1 MKLPHNLGKSD
12 EDSIMSDVSLI
23 EGGSANANVTPS
35 DASDVSRTSSPPTTL
50 NDPSDMDS
58 VNAEAAENTLT
69 PKATPKAIA
78 ADEPEDIP
86 MIDLSPTK
94 EVPPPMDDELL
105 PLEQVP
111 SNNALDL
118 VTSKTQEASVI
129 RQMADDS
136 KIE

>member
-1 MKLPHNLGKSD
+1 
-12 EDSIMSDVSLI
+12 MSDVSLT
-23 EGGSANANVTPS
+23 EGGLANANVTPS
-35 DASDVSRTSSPPTTL
+35 DVSDVSSTSSPPTTL

-58 VNAEAAENTLT
+58 VNAEATESLT
-69 PKATPKAIA
+69 PKATPKAVA

-94 EVPPPMDDELL
+94 EVPPPMDDKPLS
-105 PLEQVP
+105 LEQVP

-118 VTSKTQEASVI
+118 VTSKTQAVSDM

>member
-1 MKLPHNLGKSD
+1 MKLPHNWGKSD
-12 EDSIMSDVSLI
+12 EDSIMSDVSLT
-23 EGGSANANVTPS
+23 EGGLANANVTPS
-35 DASDVSRTSSPPTTL
+35 DVSDVSSTSSPPTSL

-58 VNAEAAENTLT
+58 VNAEAAENALT

-94 EVPPPMDDELL
+94 EVPPPMDEKPLS
-105 PLEQVP
+105 LEQIP

-118 VTSKTQEASVI
+118 VTSKTQEVSDI